1 MLTAEIIAIGS
12 ELLAPDRTDTN
23 SLWLTEKLNR
33 IGIDV
38 KLKTIV
44 GDDDARL
51 EELIKDAVKR
61 SRVVITTGGLGPT
74 EDDITRKVVARA
86 LGRRLLLDEN
96 VLEEIRARFQSCGVN
111 MPERNSRQAM
121 VIDGAEVLPNPNGT
135 APGLYLEVT
144 ASSERTVP
152 DASAGCAIALL
163 PGPPR
168 EMKPMFEN
176 HVLPRIGKL
185 AGETRFAT
193 RLLRVTGMGES
204 AVDEKISPIYTK
216 YENPQTTILFNSTE
230 IEIHLRAYRR
240 TEADADALLDDLS
253 LKIEKALSNS
263 VFSFAGET
271 LEEVVGRRLAMTDF
285 TLAVAESCTGGLI
298 AQRLT
303 NVPGSSKYFIEGVVT
318 YSNES
323 KTRLLGV
330 DKKVIKEFGA
340 VSQQV
345 ARDMA
350 RGVRHKAKTDF
361 GLAATGIAGP
371 EGGTKEKPVGL
382 VYIALADDAHTEHK
396 RLMIP
401 GDRELIRWR
410 ASQAALDMLR
420 RRLI

>member
-1 MLTAEIIAIGS
+1 MLSAEIIAIGS
-12 ELLAPDRTDTN
+12 ELLTSNRTDTN
-23 SLWLTEKLNR
+23 SLWLTDKLNR

-51 EELIKDAVKR
+51 EETIKDAVKR

-86 LGRRLLLDEN
+86 LGKRLSLDEK
-96 VLEEIRARFQSCGVN
+96 VLEEIRARFRSFGVAN

-121 VIDGAEVLPNPNGT
+121 VISGAQVLSNPNGS
-135 APGLYLEVT
+135 APGLFLEH
-144 ASSERTVP
+144 E
-152 DASAGCAIALL
+152 GCAVALM

-176 HVLPRIGKL
+176 HVQARLEKL
-185 AGETRFAT
+185 AGDVRFAT
-193 RLLRVTGMGES
+193 RVLRVAGLGES
-204 AVDEKISPIYTK
+204 AVDEKIAPIYTK
-216 YENPQTTILFNSTE
+216 YENPQTTILFNSSE
-230 IEIHLRAYRR
+230 IEIHLRAHGR
-240 TEADADALLDDLS
+240 TEADAETLLDDLA
-253 LKIEKALSNS
+253 LRIEQELGNS
-263 VFSFAGET
+263 AFSFRGET
-271 LEEVVGRRLAMTDF
+271 MEEVVGRRLAMTGF

-303 NVPGSSKYFIEGVVT
+303 SVPGSSRYFNESVVT
-318 YSNES
+318 YSNEA
-323 KTRLLGV
+323 KVRLLGV
-330 DKKVIKEFGA
+330 DKKMIREFGA

-350 RGVRHKAKTDF
+350 RGVRHRAKTDF
-361 GLAATGIAGP
+361 GLAVTGIAGP
-371 EGGTKEKPVGL
+371 DGGTEEKPVGL
-382 VYIALADDAHTEHK
+382 VFIALADDAHTEHK

-401 GDRELIRWR
+401 GDRELVRWR

>member
-1 MLTAEIIAIGS
+1 MLSAEIIAIGS
-12 ELLAPDRTDTN
+12 ELLSPNRTDTN
-23 SLWLTEKLNR
+23 SLWLTDQLNR

-51 EELIKDAVKR
+51 EEVVKDAVKR
-61 SRVVITTGGLGPT
+61 SRVVIATGGLGPT

-86 LGRRLLLDEN
+86 LGRRLSLDEKL
-96 VLEEIRARFQSCGVN
+96 LEEIRTKFQRFGMN

-121 VIDGAEVLPNPNGT
+121 VIDGAEVLPNPNGS
-135 APGLYLEVT
+135 APGLYLEQG
-144 ASSERTVP
+144 S
-152 DASAGCAIALL
+152 CAIALL

-176 HVLPRIGKL
+176 HVKQRLEKI
-185 AGETRFAT
+185 AGDVRFAT
-193 RLLRVTGMGES
+193 RLMRVTGMGES
-204 AVDEKISPIYTK
+204 AVDEKISSIYTQFD
-216 YENPQTTILFNSTE
+216 NPQTTILFNSSE
-230 IEIHLRAYRR
+230 IEIHLRAHGR
-240 TEADADALLDDLS
+240 TEGDAEALLDHLS
-253 LKIEKALSNS
+253 LKIEQALGNS
-263 VFSFAGET
+263 VFSFRGET
-271 LEEVVGRRLAMTDF
+271 MEEVVGRRLAMTEF

-303 NVPGSSKYFIEGVVT
+303 SVPGSSKYFIEGLVT

-330 DKKVIKEFGA
+330 DKKLIKEFGA

-361 GLAATGIAGP
+361 GLAVTGIAGP
-371 EGGTKEKPVGL
+371 DGGTKEKPVGL
-382 VYIALADDAHTEHK
+382 VYIALADDSHTEHK
-396 RLMIP
+396 KLTLP

>member
-12 ELLAPDRTDTN
+12 ELLSSSRTDTN
-23 SLWLTEKLNR
+23 SLWLTDQLNR

-38 KLKTIV
+38 RLKTIV

-51 EELIKDAVKR
+51 EEVVKDAVKR

-86 LGRRLLLDEN
+86 LGKRLSLDEK
-96 VLEEIRARFQSCGVN
+96 VLEEIRERFRSFGIAN

-121 VIDGAEVLPNPNGT
+121 VIEGATVLPNPNGT
-135 APGLYLEVT
+135 APGLLVKHQDC
-144 ASSERTVP
+144 VV
-152 DASAGCAIALL
+152 ALL

-176 HVLPRIGKL
+176 HVLPRIENL
-185 AGETRFAT
+185 AGDTRFAT
-193 RLLRVTGMGES
+193 RVLRVSGMGES
-204 AVDEKISPIYTK
+204 AVDEKIAPIYTK
-216 YENPQTTILFNSTE
+216 YENPQTTILFNSSE
-230 IEIHLRAYRR
+230 IEIHLRAHGR
-240 TEADADALLDDLS
+240 TEPDADALLDDLS
-253 LKIEKALSNS
+253 LKIEKELGNA
-263 VFSFAGET
+263 VFSFRGET
-271 LEEVVGRRLAMTDF
+271 MEEVVGRRLAMTDF
-285 TLAVAESCTGGLI
+285 TVAVAQSCTGGLI

-323 KTRLLGV
+323 KVRFLGV
-330 DKKVIKEFGA
+330 DKKISKEFGA

-350 RGVRHKAKTDF
+350 RGVRHRAKSDF
-361 GLAATGIAGP
+361 GLAVTGIAGP
-371 EGGTKEKPVGL
+371 GGGTEEKPVGL
-382 VYIALADDAHTEHK
+382 AYIALADDAHTEHK
-396 RLMIP
+396 KLTLP
-401 GDRELIRWR
+401 GDRELVRWR

-420 RRLI
+420 QRLI

>member
-12 ELLAPDRTDTN
+12 ELLSPNRSDTN
-23 SLWLTEKLNR
+23 SLWLTDQLNR

-51 EELIKDAVKR
+51 EEVVKDAAKR
-61 SRVVITTGGLGPT
+61 SRVVIATGGLGPT

-86 LGRRLLLDEN
+86 LGRRLALDEKL
-96 VLEEIRARFQSCGVN
+96 LEEIRTKFQRFGMN

-121 VIDGAEVLPNPNGT
+121 VIDGAEVLPNPNGS
-135 APGLYLEVT
+135 APGLYLEQG
-144 ASSERTVP
+144 S
-152 DASAGCAIALL
+152 CAIALL

-176 HVLPRIGKL
+176 HVKPRLEKI
-185 AGETRFAT
+185 AGDVRFAT
-193 RLLRVTGMGES
+193 RLMRVTGMGES
-204 AVDEKISPIYTK
+204 AVDEKISPIYTQFD
-216 YENPQTTILFNSTE
+216 NPQTTILFNSSE
-230 IEIHLRAYRR
+230 IEIHLRAHGR
-240 TEADADALLDDLS
+240 TEDDAEALLDHLA
-253 LKIEKALSNS
+253 LKIEQTLGNS
-263 VFSFAGET
+263 VFSFRGET
-271 LEEVVGRRLAMTDF
+271 MEEVVGRRLAMTEF

-330 DKKVIKEFGA
+330 DKKLIKEFGA

-361 GLAATGIAGP
+361 GLAVTGIAGP
-371 EGGTKEKPVGL
+371 DGGSEDKPVGL

-396 RLMIP
+396 KLTLP